1 MALRGML
8 TQNIDRE
15 EAEDYSANTDERKEP
30 VQKAY
35 TDKELSVENE
45 QIICPGCGKVLDETS
60 KFCRFCGT
68 PLAKSNRTMNSSYE
82 AGRINPYSETVYK
95 KEDREL
101 DHRDDISFRSSDRR
115 TGAGTLG
122 ALYKRYAFAYRI
134 YIGAVLSL
142 GISIGVISYALIISQ
157 DFYVRLA
164 TFFGDNSV
172 SLLLFLGIALAVL
185 AMVEFLIRKNN
196 VLEVYEYGVRGK
208 GSKGGL
214 LSAYNLKPYQFYYDE
229 IIKVENQKIG
239 LSPGVCITARSNGVI
254 CEVCSFVRDGDNAV
268 YEISQ
273 FIKR

>member
-8 TQNIDRE
+8 TQNIDRK

-60 KFCRFCGT
+60 KFCRFCGI
-68 PLAKSNRTMNSSYE
+68 PLARTMNSSYE
-82 AGRINPYSETVYK
+82 AGQINPYSETVYK

>member
-15 EAEDYSANTDERKEP
+15 EAEDYSANTDERQEP

-35 TDKELSVENE
+35 ADKGPSVENE
-45 QIICPGCGKVLDETS
+45 QIICPGCGKVLDENS

-68 PLAKSNRTMNSSYE
+68 PLTKSKRTMNGSYD
-82 AGRINPYSETVYK
+82 AGRINPYSESVYK

-101 DHRDDISFRSSDRR
+101 DHRNDSSFTSADRR
-115 TGAGTLG
+115 TGAGLG
-122 ALYKRYAFAYRI
+122 AFYRRYAFAYRI
-134 YIGAVLSL
+134 YIGAALSL

-254 CEVCSFVRDGDNAV
+254 YEVRSFVRDGDTAV
-268 YEISQ
+268 KEISR
-273 FIKR
+273 FIRG

>member
-1 MALRGML
+1 M
-8 TQNIDRE
+8 
-15 EAEDYSANTDERKEP
+15 
-30 VQKAY
+30 
-35 TDKELSVENE
+35 
-45 QIICPGCGKVLDETS
+45 
-60 KFCRFCGT
+60 
-68 PLAKSNRTMNSSYE
+68 
-82 AGRINPYSETVYK
+82 
-95 KEDREL
+95 
-101 DHRDDISFRSSDRR
+101 
-115 TGAGTLG
+115 
-122 ALYKRYAFAYRI
+122 
-134 YIGAVLSL
+134 
-142 GISIGVISYALIISQ
+142 
-157 DFYVRLA
+157 
-164 TFFGDNSV
+164 